1 LISALRKCHVSVV
14 HDGVALIGYVAI
26 DHAMLAYFVLGIF
39 LYVVPVNSYVVVPV
53 SSSLGVSNSKGVE
66 HFVKNSSFVHCHSS
80 AFILV
85 RQLVLAE
92 QQQGILSSVDQILV
106 GYMSG
111 KSVISSAVFTGTSVG
126 WNVDF

>member
-1 LISALRKCHVSVV
+1 V
-14 HDGVALIGYVAI
+14 HDGVTLIGYVSV
-26 DHAMLAYFVLGIF
+26 DLAMLAYFILGIF

-66 HFVKNSSFVHCHSS
+66 HFVKNSSFIHCHSS
-80 AFILV
+80 AVILV

-92 QQQGILSSVDQILV
+92 QQQGILSIVVQILV
-106 GYMSG
+106 GYVRG
-111 KSVISSAVFTGTSVG
+111 KYVISSAVFTGTSVG

>member
-1 LISALRKCHVSVV
+1 M
-14 HDGVALIGYVAI
+14 HDGVALVRYVAI
-26 DHAMLAYFVLGIF
+26 DLAFSAYVVLGIF

-53 SSSLGVSNSKGVE
+53 SSSLGVSNSKSVE

-80 AFILV
+80 AFVLV

-92 QQQGILSSVDQILV
+92 QQEGILSSVDQILV
-106 GYMSG
+106 GYVSG
-111 KSVISSAVFTGTSVG
+111 KSVVSTAVFTGTSVR